1 MSLEVKNYK
10 TLKMKKININSKIV
24 MIVLF
29 TITGLT
35 STLSCEDEPDFRI
48 IPEERLAH
56 SVIAISPDLS
66 DIGTTVVITGVNFSG
81 VRGNNRVSFNGT
93 PAIVEEANQDGTAL
107 TVTVPEGATT
117 GTISVAIGQTTVLG
131 PNFNVVGAP
140 VITDL
145 SVTGGFPGDTVV
157 ITGDNFSSNLPDN
170 IVAFGGIVAE
180 VTAATITELIV
191 TIPDGALSGDLTV
204 TVFGQADD
212 NDFTIAPAITSF
224 DPRIGVP
231 GDTVTITG
239 TNFSTVA
246 SQNTVTF
253 NGAEAEV
260 TSASTTQLIV
270 EVPATA
276 ADGPLTVEIEGL
288 LATSV
293 DEFMIDATTLLIP
306 IAVEEDDVEESTVNG
321 QMNLTSGDLEL
332 GELDTG
338 FSPYDWDGLTTIGLR
353 FINVDIPQG
362 ATVIASNIQFTA
374 DSSNGTEP
382 VELTIYGEAVGN
394 ALPYTDTAFDLSTRT
409 QTAASVVW
417 TITEEW
423 STSSGEDKTDA
434 QRTVDLSSIVQ
445 EIIDSPDWTPGN
457 SINFFMVATG
467 ASATPSGTSVGREA
481 EGFSD
486 SNPNDTP
493 EFTVTFIQ

>member
-1 MSLEVKNYK
+1 
-10 TLKMKKININSKIV
+10 
-24 MIVLF
+24 
-29 TITGLT
+29 
-35 STLSCEDEPDFRI
+35 
-48 IPEERLAH
+48 
-56 SVIAISPDLS
+56 
-66 DIGTTVVITGVNFSG
+66 
-81 VRGNNRVSFNGT
+81 
-93 PAIVEEANQDGTAL
+93 
-107 TVTVPEGATT
+107 
-117 GTISVAIGQTTVLG
+117 
-131 PNFNVVGAP
+131 
-140 VITDL
+140 
-145 SVTGGFPGDTVV
+145 
-157 ITGDNFSSNLPDN
+157 
-170 IVAFGGIVAE
+170 
-180 VTAATITELIV
+180 
-191 TIPDGALSGDLTV
+191 
-204 TVFGQADD
+204 
-212 NDFTIAPAITSF
+212 
-224 DPRIGVP
+224 
-231 GDTVTITG
+231 
-239 TNFSTVA
+239 
-246 SQNTVTF
+246 
-253 NGAEAEV
+253 
-260 TSASTTQLIV
+260 
-270 EVPATA
+270 
-276 ADGPLTVEIEGL
+276 
-288 LATSV
+288 
-293 DEFMIDATTLLIP
+293 
-306 IAVEEDDVEESTVNG
+306 
-321 QMNLTSGDLEL
+321 MNLTSGDLEL

-338 FSPYDWDGLTTIGLR
+338 FSPDDGDGLPTIGLR